1 MTFLRNTWYVAMW
14 AEGLAAGTLVPRTLL
29 NEPIV
34 FFRDAAG
41 VAHGLADSCPH
52 RFAPLHRGTL
62 SEQVG
67 ATRLHCA
74 YHGLA
79 FSADGACIH
88 NPHGKL
94 PKAGVRSYP
103 MVERHSL
110 LWIWMGDP
118 ARADAGLIPDFPMLD
133 PDATDGGSPV
143 QISQRDHLLMKASWD
158 LITDNLLDL
167 SHVSFLHE
175 GILGNTDTVAAEIDV
190 DRDGDRVTAR
200 RLMANVTV
208 PGLFDLLYRRD
219 GGRVDLWND
228 MRWDAP
234 GCMRNDAGVTE
245 PGGSRA
251 DGTGIFGTHFL
262 TPETEATTWYHFAAV
277 RQKPIPAPAEIA
289 DDLRAQLSEL
299 RRIAFAEQDAPMI
312 EAQQT
317 RRDAA
322 AAAGEKPMLLAIDK
336 GPAAY
341 RQVMDRLIAAE
352 KPQVSAS

>member
-1 MTFLRNTWYVAMW
+1 MTFLRNTWYAAMW
-14 AEGLAAGTLVPRTLL
+14 AEDLAAGELLPRTLL

-34 FFRDAAG
+34 FFRDAGG
-41 VAHGLADSCPH
+41 VARALADSCPH
-52 RFAPLHRGTL
+52 RFAPLHRGSL
-62 SEQVG
+62 SVADG

-74 YHGLA
+74 YHGLE
-79 FSADGACIH
+79 FSAAGACVH

-94 PKAGVRSYP
+94 PGASVRSYP
-103 MVERHSL
+103 LVERHSL
-110 LWIWMGDP
+110 LWIWMGD
-118 ARADAGLIPDFPMLD
+118 AVRADADLIPAFPMLD
-133 PDATDGGSPV
+133 PGATDGDGPI

-175 GILGNTDTVAAEIDV
+175 GILGNEDTVAAEIVV
-190 DRDGDRVTAR
+190 DREGDRVIAR
-200 RLMANVTV
+200 RLMTDVTV

-245 PGGSRA
+245 PGGDRA
-251 DGTGIFGTHFL
+251 EGTGIFGTHFL
-262 TPETEATTWYHFAAV
+262 TPETERTTWYHFAAV
-277 RQKPIPAPAEIA
+277 RQNPIPAPADIA

-312 EAQQT
+312 EAQQS
-317 RRDAA
+317 RREAA
-322 AAAGEKPMLLAIDK
+322 EAAGTHPALLAIDK

-341 RQVMDRLIAAE
+341 RRVMDRLIAAE
-352 KPQVSAS
+352 AP

>member
-14 AEGLAAGTLVPRTLL
+14 AEGLAAGELLPRTLL
-29 NEPIV
+29 DEPIV
-34 FFRDAAG
+34 FFRDAVG
-41 VAHGLADSCPH
+41 VAHALADSCPH
-52 RFAPLHRGTL
+52 RFAPLHRGAL
-62 SEQVG
+62 VEADG
-67 ATRLHCA
+67 ATSVKCA
-74 YHGLA
+74 YHGLE
-79 FSADGACIH
+79 FSSTGACIR

-94 PKAGVRSYP
+94 PKAGVPSYP
-103 MVERHSL
+103 LVERHSL

-118 ARADAGLIPDFPMLD
+118 VRADADLIPEFAILD
-133 PDATDGGSPV
+133 PDAVDGDGPV

-175 GILGNTDTVAAEIDV
+175 GILGNEDTVAADIDV
-190 DRDGDRVTAR
+190 DRNGDRILVR
-200 RLMANVTV
+200 RLMTDVTV

-245 PGGSRA
+245 PGGDRA

-262 TPETEATTWYHFAAV
+262 TPETECTTWYHFAAV
-277 RQKPIPAPAEIA
+277 RQNPIAAPADIA
-289 DDLRAQLSEL
+289 DDLRAKLTEL

-312 EAQQT
+312 EAQQA

-322 AAAGEKPMLLAIDK
+322 VAAGEKPMLLAIDK

-341 RQVMDRLIAAE
+341 KQIMERLIAADG
-352 KPQVSAS
+352 S